1 MYMKKSIQ
9 RSLFVLVFAGMI
21 PCTTFASDSNKTPRL
36 ILQITVD
43 QLRSDLPRRYMS
55 KMGNGGFRYLYDKGI
70 VYEDAHHAHSN
81 TETIVGHTTLATGA
95 YPSRHGL
102 IGNVWFDRS
111 SGHMI
116 YNIEDARYPLL
127 TAGADVDKST
137 EVDPTQRVARS
148 DGRSP
153 AAILVSTFS
162 DELSIHTDK
171 KAKVFAVSIKDRGA
185 VSMAG
190 HAGKAFWFSKAKG
203 EFVTSHFY
211 YDKYP
216 QWVDTFNAAKPA
228 LAYENKSWELMHKPS
243 AYMFGEKDDQTW
255 ETVVG
260 GFGRVFPHAYG
271 AADEKYFTTFLTL
284 SPAGDELTLDF
295 AKKLVENEDMGKD
308 DVTDYLSVSFS
319 STDYVGHVFGPS
331 SLEAEDNLLRLDKTL
346 EDLFAF
352 VDKKV
357 GLENTLIVLSA
368 DHGGPE
374 APPQVNEY
382 GIEANYVDP
391 EKWDKAPAI
400 KKLKK
405 ELGVG
410 KELIQAFNS
419 PYVYLNKEVIKEK
432 GLDLAKVEE
441 TVAAEFM
448 RFKGV
453 SNAVSSMAL
462 MDGRVAN
469 TEDMHLILNSH
480 NPKRSGDIFI
490 LFEPNWFINDFDGL
504 IVACTHGSL
513 WNYDTFV
520 PVIFAGAN
528 IKHKNVY
535 RKIETVDI
543 ARTLSAYVDVKPP
556 SGANGNIL
564 PEVLENRSFM
574 PDR

>member
-1 MYMKKSIQ
+1 MLSSMGITS
-9 RSLFVLVFAGMI
+9 SLA
-21 PCTTFASDSNKTPRL
+21 KTPKL

-43 QLRSDLPRRYMS
+43 QLRADLPRRYMS
-55 KMGNGGFRYLYDKGI
+55 KMGDGGFRYLYDKGI

-102 IGNVWFDRS
+102 IGNVWYDKTT
-111 SGHMI
+111 GHMT
-116 YNIEDARYPLL
+116 YNIEDERYHLL
-127 TAGADVDKST
+127 GKDAGVDKST
-137 EVDPTQRVARS
+137 EIDSTQKMARS

-153 AAILVSTFS
+153 ATILVSTFS

-171 KAKVFAVSIKDRGA
+171 KAKVFGVSVKDRGA

-190 HAGKAFWFSKAKG
+190 HAGKAFWFSKANG
-203 EFVTSHFY
+203 EFVTSSFY

-216 QWVDTFNAAKPA
+216 KWVDTFNATKPA
-228 LAYENKSWELMHKPS
+228 LAYANKSWELMYKPS
-243 AYMFGEKDDQTW
+243 EYMFGDKDDQVW
-255 ETVVG
+255 ESAIG

-271 AADEKYFTTFLTL
+271 KSDGKYYNTFLTL

-295 AKKLVENEDMGKD
+295 TKVLIENENIGKD
-308 DVTDYLSVSFS
+308 EVTDYLSVSFS

-357 GLENTLIVLSA
+357 GLKNTLIVLSA
-368 DHGGPE
+368 DHGTPE

-391 EKWDKAPAI
+391 ESWDKATGI
-400 KKLKK
+400 EKLKK
-405 ELGVG
+405 EFGIG
-410 KELIQAFNS
+410 QELIQAFNP
-419 PYVYLNKEVIKEK
+419 PYIYLNQKVIKEK
-432 GLDLAKVEE
+432 GLDLAKVEHI
-441 TVAAEFM
+441 VAEEIM
-448 RFKGV
+448 KFKGV
-453 SNAVSSMAL
+453 SYAVSSIDL
-462 MDGRVAN
+462 MEGNVPN
-469 TEDMHLILNSH
+469 TENMRLILNSH
-480 NPKRSGDIFI
+480 NPTRSGNIFI

-504 IVACTHGSL
+504 TVACTHGSL

-520 PVIFAGAN
+520 PVIFAGTN
-528 IKHKNVY
+528 IKPKKVY
-535 RKIETVDI
+535 RKIETVDV
-543 ARTLSAYVDVKPP
+543 ARTLSAYVNVKPP

-564 PEVLENRSFM
+564 PEVMENR
-574 PDR
+574 